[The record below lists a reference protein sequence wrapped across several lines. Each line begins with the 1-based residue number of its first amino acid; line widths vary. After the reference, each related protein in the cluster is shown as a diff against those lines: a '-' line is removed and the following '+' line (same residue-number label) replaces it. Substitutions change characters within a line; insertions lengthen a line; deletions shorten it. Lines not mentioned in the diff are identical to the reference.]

1 MTHSLVENGSPM
13 DAKEDWF
20 SPTPTMKK
28 LYLVFSSVHTSA
40 CRRMKAYARRALL
53 SLLGRETMAGTCSNF
68 YIRVVRPGH
77 VSLSP
82 PRTLLRVDR
91 MSSECPYHV
100 LVVGAGK
107 LCTDQ
112 PISHANASWRDHRP
126 AYRPGPQKSKNNTPN
141 LIIMP

>member
-1 MTHSLVENGSPM
+1 MQQLLYKSGASRTRITSP
-13 DAKEDWF
+13 
-20 SPTPTMKK
+20 
-28 LYLVFSSVHTSA
+28 
-40 CRRMKAYARRALL
+40 
-53 SLLGRETMAGTCSNF
+53 
-68 YIRVVRPGH
+68 
-77 VSLSP
+77 P

-91 MSSECPYHV
+91 MSSKCPYHV

-141 LIIMP
+141 LIVMP